1 MPAVDKTVAIIVVR
15 GMPSIS
21 DTQKSGEDLYLIPL
35 PVPIEGFDG
44 FVTAWLYTGGPVV
57 LVDVGPSSGAVHLQ
71 AVLAGMGL
79 RPDLILLTHIHLD
92 HAGAIGEIA
101 AAFPQSPVVCHPKA
115 MEHIIDPQ
123 RLWEGSVKTLGDV
136 ARRYGPMTPVPAAQV
151 VAADRLT
158 VPGISAIPTPGH
170 APHQYSY
177 LIGDLLFAGEAGG
190 VCISL
195 GVDRFYMRPATP
207 PKLHLETYLASID
220 RLLAH
225 RPGRMAYGHIGLQ
238 ADACARLQT
247 HRAQLLDWRRMIQ
260 PWFAADPQNTRNSMA
275 ACLEYLLANDPLL
288 SGFGD
293 LSPPAQGR
301 ERFFLMNSVRGYWGY
316 LT

>member
-1 MPAVDKTVAIIVVR
+1 
-15 GMPSIS
+15 MPSGP
-21 DTQKSGEDLYLIPL
+21 DAQKIDADLYLIPL
-35 PVPIEGFDG
+35 PVPIDGFDG

-57 LVDVGPSSGAVHLQ
+57 LVDVGPSSGAAHLIE
-71 AVLAGMGL
+71 VLADMGI
-79 RPDLILLTHIHLD
+79 RQPDLILLTHIHLD
-92 HAGAIGEIA
+92 HAGAIGAIA
-101 AAFPQSPVVCHPKA
+101 AAFPQTPVVCHPKA
-115 MEHIIDPQ
+115 MEHIVDPQ

-151 VAADRLT
+151 VAADRLAA
-158 VPGISAIPTPGH
+158 PGIIAIPTPGH

-177 LIGDLLFAGEAGG
+177 LIDDLLFAGEAGG

-207 PKLHLETYLASID
+207 PKLHLETYLESID
-220 RLLAH
+220 HLLAH
-225 RPGRMAYGHIGLQ
+225 RPGRLAYGHIGLQ
-238 ADACARLQT
+238 ADACARLQS

-260 PWFAADPQNTRNSMA
+260 PWFAADPRNTNNGMA
-275 ACLEYLLANDPLL
+275 ACLEYLMENDPLL
-288 SGFGD
+288 SGFGE